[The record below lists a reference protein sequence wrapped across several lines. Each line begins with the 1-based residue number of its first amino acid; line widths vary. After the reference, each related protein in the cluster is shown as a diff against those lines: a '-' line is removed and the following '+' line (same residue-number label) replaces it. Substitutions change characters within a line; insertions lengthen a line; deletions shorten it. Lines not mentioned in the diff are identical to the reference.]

1 MPGGR
6 TIHPNALPNYSS
18 AVILRE
24 KLEGYVLNSQHP
36 EGQHKARVFK
46 SALGFEQTDWQLLE
60 KAILDELPYNDAGQV
75 NKGPWGDKYVVVL
88 PITGLNGNTVNVITA
103 WIIRPKTDYPSLIT
117 TYVSD

>member
-6 TIHPNALPNYSS
+6 TIHPNALPNYSR

-24 KLEGYVLNSQHP
+24 KLEGYALNAQHP